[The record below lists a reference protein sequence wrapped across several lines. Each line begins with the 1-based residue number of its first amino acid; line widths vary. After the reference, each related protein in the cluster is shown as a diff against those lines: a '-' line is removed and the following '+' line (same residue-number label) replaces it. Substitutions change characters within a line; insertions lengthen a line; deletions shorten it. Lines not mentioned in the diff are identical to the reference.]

1 MPTGDMMNAFE
12 EGERYRNKQ
21 KKLPLSVDLPGEE
34 KDHVRRKSTE
44 KPQ

>member
-1 MPTGDMMNAFE
+1 MNAFE

-21 KKLPLSVDLPGEE
+21 KKLQLSEDQPREE
-34 KDHVRRKSTE
+34 KDHVRRKPTE